1 MSDEFP
7 TQIKYELI
15 PVEGREEDMLR
26 ELAKLS
32 DICRLHV
39 SKGIVFR
46 NDLSKTEIEMS
57 LKQTPLTTINEAA

>member
-1 MSDEFP
+1 MADEFP

-15 PVEGREEDMLR
+15 PVEGHEEDMLR

-32 DICRLHV
+32 DICELHV

-46 NDLSKTEIEMS
+46 NDLSKTEIEML
-57 LKQTPLTTINEAA
+57 LKRAPLTTINDAA